1 MYREMFHKGIEWR
14 AHAHAIRRLYGTW
27 LALRADN
34 RAVPFREFDPAT
46 LGDIADDM
54 IVFRPAGNGDM
65 VYSHYGRSLVD
76 RVGTDMT
83 GQASSRIRESVGAF
97 FRECN
102 ARVLESDEPL
112 LTLHRSALS
121 GQVHLWERLVLPCR
135 DTDGEPV
142 IVIIAKP
149 RQFRDD
155 LLAAVLDASLDAI
168 VAVHLIRDDAGIPVD
183 GEFVSVN
190 RRAAE
195 WSGVTVEAMLHQS
208 SVLTLCP
215 WLVESGLWRRYVD
228 VAVTRE
234 PLQLVTRYPCAD
246 AERWLE
252 IACVPFGDGFMVTQ
266 ADITER
272 KQTEDAMRQSQAEYA
287 RANAALKA
295 EILRRQALEE
305 ELSHLATRDSLTGAL
320 NRRAITQGLRDA
332 IARSAR
338 YAHPVSIVTMDL
350 DHFKH
355 INDRFG
361 HAGGDAVLR
370 RTVDLLTHGLR
381 EDVDLV
387 GRLGGEE
394 FVVVLPHIGAAE
406 GVGVACRMREL
417 LAGASVD
424 HPDGEIRFT
433 GSFGVAAWDG
443 RETMDRLLSRA
454 DAALYRAK
462 AAGRDRVALDEGLG
476 DIHVLDHGGVVPLQ
490 PSAEPPPFTPST
502 RQGTAPRAP
511 RRARRQAPALPPQA

>member
-14 AHAHAIRRLYGTW
+14 AHAHAIRRLYGNW
-27 LALRADN
+27 MALRADN
-34 RAVPFREFDPAT
+34 PDVPFHEFDPAT
-46 LGDIADDM
+46 MGDIADDM
-54 IVFRPAGNGDM
+54 IVFRPAGDGYM
-65 VYSHYGRSLVD
+65 VYAHYGRSLID
-76 RVGTDMT
+76 RVGTDKT
-83 GQASSRIRESVGAF
+83 GQASSRIREAVGAF

-102 ARVLESDEPL
+102 ARVLESGEPL

-168 VAVHLIRDDAGIPVD
+168 VAVHLVRDDSGTPVD

-195 WSGVTVEAMLHQS
+195 WSGVTVDAMLQS

-215 WLVESGLWRRYVD
+215 WLAESGLWSRYVD

-272 KQTEDAMRQSQAEYA
+272 KQAEDAMRQSQAEYA

-295 EILRRQALEE
+295 EILRRKALEE

-394 FVVVLPHIGAAE
+394 FVVVLPHIGAEEA
-406 GVGVACRMREL
+406 VGVARRMRAL
-417 LAGASVD
+417 LAAASID
-424 HPDGEIRFT
+424 HDDDEIRFT

-454 DAALYRAK
+454 DAALYKAK
-462 AAGRDRVALDEGLG
+462 AAGRDRVALDEGEG
-476 DIHVLDHGGVVPLQ
+476 EIHVLGLDGEMPLQ
-490 PSAEPPPFTPST
+490 PSADLPAFSPST

-511 RRARRQAPALPPQA
+511 RRASSPALARPPKA